1 LTEVYG
7 VASGNQ
13 REVGAIVGH
22 EEHRA
27 LTAQPDELAEQREH
41 AAGVLVLR
49 AKLQGRRAAVDH
61 RSRERE
67 GIERARVEAVEI
79 DNGIEPVH
87 PTRRVERGGHLSYT
101 LVRMM
106 RLAQGCLGVATI
118 AALLTGSVPAAAED
132 PAPAAAPPPAAEP
145 APKPA
150 AVPAKRAGAK
160 LPLAVKVTV
169 EARSP
174 DPPWK
179 VRIEN
184 TSDKPIRIPA
194 DVRLLSF
201 ELASK
206 TSKGVGR
213 KHKCEAPRAMRPSGF
228 PDKRELYLEPGG
240 FYEEVF
246 DPRLFCFG
254 ASADGLKEGTTAKP
268 TFGWA
273 GGGAKG
279 PFAAQ
284 GTDRPE
290 AYQAQRKIAGDEL
303 VLPAAHVAPPKLLV
317 AGVGPR
323 MEREGSEDGPEVE
336 GAWAKVEDRN
346 APQLDIY
353 VERFE
358 DAAAPRDVVVTIRA
372 VNEGRR
378 TLSTLVRGRMLSF
391 VVEELGPDNKPRAT
405 FECSG
410 QHAPHAIPI
419 EMMRDVRPGQAVHV
433 PILLAEFCPRN
444 AVFLR
449 PGLHRVTPKLDPSVI
464 GEGLEVEPYVAEAL
478 ARQPALV
485 RLATARGSFYEEP
498 PKSGPAEV
506 KAKPKP
512 AETPSE
518 EPKPEG
524 QKPGGPNAGGP
535 HSKGGAEAKGRQV
548 SKK

>member
-1 LTEVYG
+1 
-7 VASGNQ
+7 
-13 REVGAIVGH
+13 
-22 EEHRA
+22 
-27 LTAQPDELAEQREH
+27 
-41 AAGVLVLR
+41 
-49 AKLQGRRAAVDH
+49 
-61 RSRERE
+61 
-67 GIERARVEAVEI
+67 
-79 DNGIEPVH
+79 
-87 PTRRVERGGHLSYT
+87 
-101 LVRMM
+101 MM

-118 AALLTGSVPAAAED
+118 AALLAGSVPAAAED
-132 PAPAAAPPPAAEP
+132 PPAAAPPPAPEAAP
-145 APKPA
+145 AKPA
-150 AVPAKRAGAK
+150 PAKRAAAK
-160 LPLAVKVTV
+160 LPVPVKVTV
-169 EARSP
+169 EASSP

-184 TSDKPIRIPA
+184 TSDKAIRIPA

-206 TSKGVGR
+206 TSKGQGR

-228 PDKRELYLEPGG
+228 PDKRELFLEPGA

-246 DPRLFCFG
+246 DPRLLCFG
-254 ASADGLKEGTTAKP
+254 ASADGLKEGTIAKP

-273 GGGAKG
+273 GAGRKG
-279 PFAAQ
+279 PYAAQ

-290 AYQAQRKIAGDEL
+290 AYQAVRRIVGDEL
-303 VLPAAHVAPPKLLV
+303 VLPPAHIAPPKLLV
-317 AGVGPR
+317 EGVGPS
-323 MEREGSEDGPEVE
+323 MEREGSEDGPEAE
-336 GAWAKVEDRN
+336 GASAQIEDRN

-391 VVEELGPDNKPRAT
+391 VVEELGPDNKSRAT

-419 EMMRDVRPGQAVHV
+419 EMMRNVRPGQEVHV

-449 PGLHRVTPKLDPSVI
+449 PGLHRVTPKLDPSVV

-498 PKSGPAEV
+498 PRSGPAEV
-506 KAKPKP
+506 KPKPRSQPAPAAPEDAKPN
-512 AETPSE
+512 
-518 EPKPEG
+518 G
-524 QKPGGPNAGGP
+524 QKPGGPNAGP
-535 HSKGGAEAKGRQV
+535 QSERKGSEAAKGRQAN
-548 SKK
+548 KK